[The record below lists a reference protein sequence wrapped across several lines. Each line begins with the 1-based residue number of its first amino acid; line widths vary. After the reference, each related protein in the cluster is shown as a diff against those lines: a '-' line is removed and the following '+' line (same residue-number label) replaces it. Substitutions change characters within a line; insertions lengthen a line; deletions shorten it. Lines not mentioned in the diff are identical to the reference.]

1 VALVASWKSQKLL
14 VLRRLLYHQYMDA
27 VARTGVAFRPEPETW
42 WMLYRASWFFYNRHI
57 ALRDLRAG
65 RGPEAW
71 GGRALRLRAT
81 RGVAATP

>member
-1 VALVASWKSQKLL
+1 MALVASWKSQKLL
-14 VLRRLLYHQYMDA
+14 VLRRLLYRQYMEA
-27 VARTGVAFRPEPETW
+27 VARIGAAFQPEPETW
-42 WMLYRASWFFYNRHI
+42 WMLYRATWFYNRYT

-81 RGVAATP
+81 RGGVATP